1 MRLHGRDGIL
11 QGTVSRGR
19 ILLAAFLGLLCA
31 GVLLLR
37 LVAIQVFAH
46 ERFEARAEQNQEGR
60 VLLPARRGDIL
71 DRQGRLLASDVNTY
85 SVHAVPRLMK
95 SPDAV
100 AKKVAAALSLD
111 AGRLRSEFRRRPKF
125 CWVHRQLDPE
135 RALTVQKL
143 GLPGVYLNHESRREY
158 PGGAPARQVT
168 GKVNLDGRGVEGL
181 EYQYDAVLR
190 GEDGWATE
198 FRDGSGGSRP
208 LARGARREPRHG
220 RGLVLT
226 LDAEIQGAVMAR
238 LERAAEQYEARQA
251 AAVILD
257 PHTGEVLALGAAGPA
272 TSGARRQPVISDTYE
287 PGSTFKMVVAAA
299 ALEEEVAK
307 ENTVYFAENGRY
319 NFGGFAIRDVH
330 GYGDLTFRDAFRF
343 SSNIVAG
350 KMALEVGAERFYR
363 YATSLGFGSLTGIE
377 FPGEVSGRL
386 RPPHQWSGR
395 SLPTLAIGQELS
407 VTPLQLAAAYGAVA
421 NGGVLMKP
429 YLVHAEIDAGGR
441 VAERHEPRALRRVI
455 SEGTSRTLRA
465 FLQSVVDSGTAK
477 KASLGWATV
486 GGKTGTAQKYD
497 PSVGTYSRSKFVS
510 SFVGIVPADA
520 PKLVCLVIVDEP
532 AKGHYGGEVAA
543 PVFQRIL
550 EDVRRIPGGPLAP
563 EPERVRVNERE
574 FSPPASVVPDVRLL
588 ALDVARRRLEQHGFR
603 VRVRGDGTRVYAQE
617 PVAGEPLGRGE
628 WVEVRVE
635 PAAGGALPD
644 VVGLTMREAMSRLS
658 QVGVRPE
665 VVGSGIVVAQ
675 LPPAGARLDGSRTC
689 LLRCQPSSDVHP
701 ARAGGGRR
709 GD

>member
-1 MRLHGRDGIL
+1 M

-19 ILLAAFLGLLCA
+19 ILLAAFLGLACA
-31 GVLLLR
+31 GVLFLR

-95 SPDAV
+95 SPNAV
-100 AKKVAAALSLD
+100 AKKLAAALTLD
-111 AGRLRSEFRRRPKF
+111 AGRLRSEFKRRPKF
-125 CWVHRQLDPE
+125 CWVHRQLEPD
-135 RALTVQKL
+135 RAMAVAKL

-181 EYQYDAVLR
+181 EYQYEASLR

-208 LARGARREPRHG
+208 LARGARREPKHG

-226 LDAEIQGAVMAR
+226 VDAEIQGAVMAR
-238 LERAAEQYEARQA
+238 LERAAEELGARQA

-257 PHTGEVLALGAAGPA
+257 PFTGAVLALGAAGPG

-287 PGSTFKMVVAAA
+287 PGSTFKVVVAAA
-299 ALEEEVAK
+299 ALEEEVAN
-307 ENTVYFAENGRY
+307 ENTMYFGENGSY
-319 NFGGFAIRDVH
+319 NFGGFSIRDVH
-330 GYGDLTFRDAFRF
+330 EYGELSFRDAFRF
-343 SSNIVAG
+343 SSNIIAG
-350 KMALEVGAERFYR
+350 KVALQVGEERYYR

-377 FPGEVSGRL
+377 FPGEVAGRL

-429 YLVHAEIDAGGR
+429 HLVHAEIDAGGR
-441 VAERHEPRALRRVI
+441 VVERHEPRPLRRVF
-455 SEGTSRTLRA
+455 SERTARTLRA

-477 KASLGWATV
+477 KAHLNWATV

-497 PSVGTYSRSKFVS
+497 PSIRTYSRSKYVS
-510 SFVGIVPADA
+510 SFIGIVPADA
-520 PKLVCLVIVDEP
+520 PKMVCLVIVDEP
-532 AKGHYGGEVAA
+532 RKGHYGGEVAA

-563 EPERVRVNERE
+563 HPPRVQVTQRE
-574 FSPPASVVPDVRLL
+574 FSPPASVVPDVRLI
-588 ALDVARRRLEQHGFR
+588 AVEVAQRRLEEYGFR
-603 VRVRGDGTRVYAQE
+603 VRVRGQGARVYAQA
-617 PVAGEPLGRGE
+617 PAPGEPLGRGE
-628 WVEVRVE
+628 WVDVHVE
-635 PAAGGALPD
+635 PAIGEALPD
-644 VVGLTMREAMSRLS
+644 VVGLTLREAIRTLS
-658 QVGVRPE
+658 QVGVRSE
-665 VVGSGIVVAQ
+665 VVGSGVVVAQ
-675 LPPAGARLDGSRTC
+675 VPPAGARLTGTRAC
-689 LLRCQPSSDVHP
+689 LLRCQPSPDVRP
-701 ARAGGGRR
+701 AAGRSRR